1 MMQADTARETFC
13 SPVSGWVRGQGGG
26 TYVIDF
32 RDEENGDVVSPVGG
46 VVTHIG
52 EGGNRISIC
61 SRGGTTVSVGIG
73 RAHPGRQN
81 TAEGCHFYVQEGDSV
96 RVGQRLMHAQLSR
109 IRRLGG
115 SPECVMTLGAHDGVR
130 TAVDSGGAV
139 RAGVTPFLR
148 VENPVG
154 NLSEENY

>member
-1 MMQADTARETFC
+1 MKRDEHMQETLC
-13 SPVSGWVRGQGGG
+13 APASGWMRGYGGG

-32 RDEENGDVVSPVGG
+32 RDEENGDVVAPVGG

-52 EGGNRISIC
+52 AGGNRISIC

-73 RAHPGRQN
+73 QMRPGRQN

-96 RVGQRLMHAQLSR
+96 RTGQRLMHAQLSR

-115 SPECVMTLGAHDGVR
+115 SSECVMTVGEQNGIK
-130 TAVDSGGAV
+130 TAVESGGAV

-148 VENPVG
+148 VEN
-154 NLSEENY
+154 LSGQNS

>member
-1 MMQADTARETFC
+1 MGMMRETFC
-13 SPVSGWVRGQGGG
+13 APASGWVRGQDGG

-32 RDEENGDVVSPVGG
+32 RDEENGDVVAPVGG

-73 RAHPGRQN
+73 QTHPGRQN

-96 RVGQRLMHAQLSR
+96 RAGQRLMHAQLSH
-109 IRRLGG
+109 IRRMGG
-115 SPECVMTLGAHDGVR
+115 SSECVMTVGDRDGVR

-148 VENPVG
+148 VEHDGG
-154 NLSEENY
+154 NFSG